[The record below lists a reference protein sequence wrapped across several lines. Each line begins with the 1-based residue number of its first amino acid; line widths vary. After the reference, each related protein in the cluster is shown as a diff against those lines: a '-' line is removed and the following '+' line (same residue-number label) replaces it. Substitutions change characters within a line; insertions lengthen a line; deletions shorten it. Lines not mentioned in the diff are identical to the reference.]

1 MIWFVVTWE
10 TSILISILAVLV
22 RTSTNNNKDFSF
34 PTTSSAFAV
43 RLRLGEGIPQ
53 SSFNLHSLRD
63 DGPPCFSRQGLSLR
77 LELNN
82 WATLPGEWVP
92 QICSSLPFPVPQLQ
106 MRVATSNSYVDDGN
120 PNSGS
125 HACTERCYTE
135 PTPQPTRGPF
145 FFKPSLSVKNQR
157 LKLVRV
163 QSLNLSDQLNQLLDN
178 TSFGSVHK
186 TMDNHSNRKLPFTSW
201 LSLGKRVSRKTSVDV
216 LITTPAHI
224 PLCSPKDS

>member
-1 MIWFVVTWE
+1 MVHLVSQVKDSHWAWSSTIELHCLVSEFPRFAPLCPFQCHSYRCELPHPTLMWMMGIQTQDLMLARKDVT
-10 TSILISILAVLV
+10 L
-22 RTSTNNNKDFSF
+22 
-34 PTTSSAFAV
+34 
-43 RLRLGEGIPQ
+43 
-53 SSFNLHSLRD
+53 
-63 DGPPCFSRQGLSLR
+63 
-77 LELNN
+77 
-82 WATLPGEWVP
+82 
-92 QICSSLPFPVPQLQ
+92 
-106 MRVATSNSYVDDGN
+106 
-120 PNSGS
+120 
-125 HACTERCYTE
+125 E

-186 TMDNHSNRKLPFTSW
+186 TMDNHSNRKLLFTSW
-201 LSLGKRVSRKTSVDV
+201 LSLGKRASRKTSVGV